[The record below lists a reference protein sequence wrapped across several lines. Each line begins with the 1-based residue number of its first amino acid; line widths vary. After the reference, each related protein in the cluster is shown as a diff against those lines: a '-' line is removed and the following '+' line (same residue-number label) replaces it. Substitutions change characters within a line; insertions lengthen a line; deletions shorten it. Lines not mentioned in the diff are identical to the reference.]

1 VAPFIV
7 GFIVGASVAGLLAI
21 VLWPSR
27 KVREEQAIPRD
38 DVTKLLLGEDPDDRT
53 MPPSP
58 PEHDR
63 AYDAKEL
70 QALRNLDQ
78 SRQTSRRRK

>member
-1 VAPFIV
+1 MTPFVV
-7 GFIVGASVAGLLAI
+7 GFIVGASVAALLAI

-38 DVTKLLLGEDPDDRT
+38 DVTKLLLGEDPDEKT
-53 MPPSP
+53 IPPSP

-70 QALRNLDQ
+70 QALRNLGQ
-78 SRQTSRRRK
+78 SRQSARRRR